1 MKVDLVH
8 DRASSV
14 TASERAPIPRVLAWS
29 ALFLAPVILLAFEPE
44 GVSHPWQHQ
53 LRSLLAVWLYSLCVV
68 AQIHAVTE
76 LIAGW
81 VDRTD
86 HDGRRPIAMLAGVV
100 LSLVVVGLFSIPV
113 APFLARVCPGIAG
126 HEAALVVRGVLLGAV
141 YGTVGAGLGH
151 TLRAWL
157 AARVASERAER
168 AVTEARLAALTAR
181 TQPHFVANALNTIAE
196 AVRSDPSKAETL
208 IEDLGGLFSHA
219 LSGSARGE
227 VSLVDELAAAR
238 SYLSVQAARFG
249 DRLSF
254 TVEGDALELETNVP
268 AMSILPLVENAVL
281 HGLSRGGHVRISL
294 SARRAEGGVVIEVHD
309 DGPGPEGTQHVGHG
323 KGLLDLS
330 QRLSL
335 AYGDSRAGIEL
346 RRDDR
351 QTVAR
356 LRLPLV
362 GLVSAQGTP

>member
-1 MKVDLVH
+1 MITPD
-8 DRASSV
+8 
-14 TASERAPIPRVLAWS
+14 RAPIPRVLASS
-29 ALFLAPVILLAFEPE
+29 ALILAPVILLAFEPE
-44 GVSHPWQHQ
+44 GVSHPWHHQ
-53 LRSLLAVWLYSLCVV
+53 LRSLLAVWLYSVGVV
-68 AQIHAVTE
+68 VLIHAVTE
-76 LIAGW
+76 LVASW
-81 VDRTD
+81 VDRSGR
-86 HDGRRPIAMLAGVV
+86 DGRRPVVMLAGVG
-100 LSLVVVGLFSIPV
+100 LSLTAVALLSIPI
-113 APFLARVCPGIAG
+113 APLLARVCPGIAG
-126 HEAALVVRGVLLGAV
+126 HETALVVRGVLLGAV
-141 YGTVGAGLGH
+141 YGVVGTGLGH

-196 AVRSDPSKAETL
+196 AVRSDPAKAETL

-219 LSGSARGE
+219 LSGSSRGE

-238 SYLSVQAARFG
+238 SYLSVQAARFE

-254 TVEGDALELETNVP
+254 TMAGDALELETNVP

-281 HGLSRGGHVRISL
+281 HGLSRGGRVRISL
-294 SARRAEGGVVIEVHD
+294 TACQAEGGVVIEVHD

-335 AYGDSRAGIEL
+335 AYGQARAGIEL
-346 RRDDR
+346 RREDR
-351 QTVAR
+351 RTIAR
-356 LRLPLV
+356 LRLPRMQLAS
-362 GLVSAQGTP
+362 GEGAR

>member
-1 MKVDLVH
+1 MP
-8 DRASSV
+8 
-14 TASERAPIPRVLAWS
+14 ASERAPIPRVLVWS

-44 GVSHPWQHQ
+44 GVAHPWQHQ

-68 AQIHAVTE
+68 ASIHGVTE
-76 LIAGW
+76 LFAAWI
-81 VDRTD
+81 DRTER
-86 HDGRRPIAMLAGVV
+86 DGRHPVAMLAGVA
-100 LSLVVVGLFSIPV
+100 LSLVVVAIFSVPV
-113 APFLARVCPGIAG
+113 APVLARVCPGIEG
-126 HEAALVVRGVLLGAV
+126 HETALVVRGVLLGAV
-141 YGTVGAGLGH
+141 YGVVGAGLGH

-196 AVRSDPSKAETL
+196 AVRSDPAKAETL

-219 LSGSARGE
+219 LSGSALGE
-227 VSLVDELAAAR
+227 VALVDELSAAR

-254 TVEGDALELETNVP
+254 TVDGDALELDTNVP

-281 HGLSRGGHVRISL
+281 HGLSRGGRVRIGL
-294 SARRAEGGVVIEVHD
+294 SARHVEEGVVIEVHD

-330 QRLSL
+330 QRLDL
-335 AYGDSRAGIEL
+335 AYGETRAGLEL
-346 RRDDR
+346 RREDHR
-351 QTVAR
+351 TVAR

-362 GLVSAQGTP
+362 GPSPAEGTA